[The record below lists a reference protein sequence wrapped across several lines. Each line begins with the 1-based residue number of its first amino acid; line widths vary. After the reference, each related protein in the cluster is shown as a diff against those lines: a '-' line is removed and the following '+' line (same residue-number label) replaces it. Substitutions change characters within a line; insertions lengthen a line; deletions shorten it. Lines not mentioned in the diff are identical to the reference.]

1 MNRAQLLESW
11 ISLSQI
17 LSRIFLSKNMQ
28 LELTKYCL
36 TSKGVLEILLKLKG
50 SLNLSK
56 INNIFC

>member
-11 ISLSQI
+11 LSLSQ
-17 LSRIFLSKNMQ
+17 IFLSKNMQ
-28 LELTKYCL
+28 LELTKYCRN
-36 TSKGVLEILLKLKG
+36 SKGVLEILLKLKG

>member
-11 ISLSQI
+11 LSLSQ
-17 LSRIFLSKNMQ
+17 IFLSKNMQ
-28 LELTKYCL
+28 LELTKYSRN
-36 TSKGVLEILLKLKG
+36 SKGVLEILLKLKG

>member
-11 ISLSQI
+11 LSLSQI
-17 LSRIFLSKNMQ
+17 LSRVFLSKNMQ
-28 LELTKYCL
+28 LVLTKYCRI
-36 TSKGVLEILLKLKG
+36 SKGVLEILLKLKG